1 MLAVITALGY
11 LLSWI
16 GWGRVV
22 DRTGPVS
29 TILLAQVFNLAL
41 PAGMLLAPSIYWLA
55 PAMFLNGVSNAGFEI
70 GPLASSIHFCSRT
83 PQEVPRYMALHSML
97 YGTRGLACPFM
108 ATLLLAGHRF
118 ALSIGTSLVMAIA
131 GTLLMTRLFAQARR
145 AEVAGQG
152 S

>member
-1 MLAVITALGY
+1 VLAVITALGY